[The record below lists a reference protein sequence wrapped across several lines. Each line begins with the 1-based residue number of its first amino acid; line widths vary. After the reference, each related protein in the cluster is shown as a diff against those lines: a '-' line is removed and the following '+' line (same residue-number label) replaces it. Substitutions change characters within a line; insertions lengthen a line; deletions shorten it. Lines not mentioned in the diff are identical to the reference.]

1 MHVVLEPGL
10 SVNHNYRVVLPNKR
24 AIEFGRVGIENY
36 TTHGNPKLMRA
47 HLLGKGA
54 IIPEKL
60 QIETDLGEIHRG
72 MLMVDECVYE
82 DWDDYFSVEFWERW
96 LLWSY
101 PNINHAKLW
110 MTMRKGVLFMPVAE
124 DLWFSRNNM

>member
-1 MHVVLEPGL
+1 
-10 SVNHNYRVVLPNKR
+10 
-24 AIEFGRVGIENY
+24 
-36 TTHGNPKLMRA
+36 MRA

-124 DLWFSRNNM
+124 DLWFSKR